1 MTHPRSGPVPGDEDE
16 PGLGLRQGGER
27 RHAQRREGR
36 PSPEGDRRFEDRRR
50 KTAGGL
56 VLAMMALG
64 GGIQQVRQSA
74 SNRSA
79 PEAIV
84 AVTEDYRVPAKDRLY
99 DHIIQ
104 EAAATYHVDPDLI
117 RAVIRAESGFDPAA
131 RSAAGAEGLMQL
143 MPFLSRELGVKDPF
157 DPRDNIFGG
166 TKYLGLMLQ
175 RCAGDVSLAL
185 ASYNA
190 GPRAVRRHKGIPPY
204 KETRGYVRK
213 IKGMMAEAQTAEQAP
228 MQIALAD

>member
-1 MTHPRSGPVPGDEDE
+1 VPADEE
-16 PGLGLRQGGER
+16 APGLGLRQGGER
-27 RHAQRREGR
+27 RHAERRDGR
-36 PSPEGDRRFEDRRR
+36 RSANEDRRHEDRRR
-50 KTAGGL
+50 KAAGGL
-56 VLAMMALG
+56 VVAMMALG

-74 SNRSA
+74 SRTG
-79 PEAIV
+79 PEATV

-104 EAAATYHVDPDLI
+104 EAAATYDVDPDLI

-131 RSAAGAEGLMQL
+131 RSPAGAEGLMQL

-166 TKYLGLMLQ
+166 TKYLSRMLQ
-175 RCAGDVSLAL
+175 RNAGDVSLAV

-190 GPRAVRRHKGIPPY
+190 GPQAVRRHKGVPPY
-204 KETRGYVRK
+204 KETRGYVKK
-213 IKGMMAEAQTAEQAP
+213 IKGMMAQAQTREQAP
-228 MQIALAD
+228 VQIALSD